1 MGTVEPFLPT
11 MPPILPA
18 GTVISWR
25 FSRLLGICGVSEE
38 SNEYLTTGD
47 FLDAENRLGHVDR
60 LEDVVD
66 LLVRVLPLLLLLL
79 LCLAITARESDL
91 PLSAF

>member
-1 MGTVEPFLPT
+1 METVEPFLPT

-25 FSRLLGICGVSEE
+25 FSRLLGICGMSEE
-38 SNEYLTTGD
+38 SDAYLTAGD

-66 LLVRVLPLLLLLL
+66 LLVHILHLLLLLL
-79 LCLAITARESDL
+79 LCLGITARESGS